1 MDVIDLALEM
11 EAHRPKSISKAEWA
25 RRAGYTPAQ
34 VGNFVKAGKNIT
46 IQSVIRLAAAL
57 GLRVTVAPLEDHPA
71 TGLLRAARDLEPWQR
86 SLVDLA
92 IDRLLSPDP
101 VARARI
107 EGALAAVLNVQLPND
122 EHEGRS
128 AVG

>member
-1 MDVIDLALEM
+1 MEVIDLALEL
-11 EAHRPKSISKAEWA
+11 EAHRPRDVSKAEWA

-57 GLRVTVAPLEDHPA
+57 GLRVTVAPLDQQPA
-71 TGLLRAARDLEPWQR
+71 TTLLRAARDLEPWQR
-86 SLVDLA
+86 SLVDVA
-92 IDRLLSPDP
+92 IERLLSPDP
-101 VARARI
+101 MARARV
-107 EGALAAVLNVQLPND
+107 EGALAAVLQVQLPDD
-122 EHEGRS
+122 ERQGR